1 MLEIPDESSA
11 VCSLWREVILEEK
24 NPPSAC
30 SEVIERNSRTQ
41 QVRKAGLRSARFFV
55 A

>member
-24 NPPSAC
+24 KSP
-30 SEVIERNSRTQ
+30 
-41 QVRKAGLRSARFFV
+41 VRLL
-55 A
+55 